1 MVEIMVPRAA
11 PLDLGKP
18 VARLFYNGIPLWDA
32 ISSQVISLTFTD
44 NIEGQADE
52 IQLDV
57 HNKTGEWFERWRPE
71 HGDIVEGS
79 FGYLGSILVPIGTF
93 YVDKPCAKGGRGGDT
108 FSTSGQSAPVTK
120 AARTEKTKSFEKQK
134 LGDVV
139 KKVAKDLGMEVEG
152 EAPDVYFDNLR
163 QRRETDLAFLKRLAR
178 DYGAYFVVK
187 GKKIIFID
195 RKKVDERE
203 PVRTLVKGAR
213 EIISYTLNY
222 EAAKTYSKAKVSYY
236 DGNTKKTIEAEVE
249 DKSVK
254 TGDTLKIDD
263 KVENKAQA
271 EALARS
277 RLDEANKKQWTASFT
292 VVGDPL
298 LLAGQ
303 PIMLA
308 GYGAWDRKYMIR
320 KARHQL
326 TRNGLTTAI
335 EIAGLRT

>member
-1 MVEIMVPRAA
+1 MVVIPVPRAA

-18 VARLFYNGIPLWDA
+18 VARLLYNGVPLWDA

-44 NIEGQADE
+44 NIEGKADE
-52 IQLDV
+52 IQLTV
-57 HNKTGEWFERWRPE
+57 HNATGKWFEEWRPE
-71 HGDIVEGS
+71 HGDVIEGS
-79 FGYLGSILVPIGTF
+79 FGYLGSIMVPIGTF
-93 YVDKPCAKGGRGGDT
+93 YVDKPNAKGGRGGDT

-120 AARTEKTKSFEKQK
+120 AARTEKTKSFENQK

-163 QRRETDLAFLKRLAR
+163 QRRETDLAFLNRLAK

-203 PVRTLVKGAR
+203 PIRTFIKGER
-213 EIISYTLNY
+213 EINTYDLNY
-222 EAAKTYSKAKVSYY
+222 DVGGTYSKAKVSYFN
-236 DGNTKKTIEAEVE
+236 GNTKEKIEAEVE
-249 DKSVK
+249 DKDVK

-263 KVENKAQA
+263 KVENKGQA
-271 EALARS
+271 EKLAKS
-277 RLDEANKKQWTASFT
+277 RLQDANRKQYTGSFN

-303 PIMLA
+303 PIGLL
-308 GYGAWDRKYMIR
+308 GYGLWDRKYMIGR
-320 KARHQL
+320 ARHQL
-326 TRNGLTTAI
+326 VRGGLTTLA
-335 EIAGLRT
+335 EIAGVRT